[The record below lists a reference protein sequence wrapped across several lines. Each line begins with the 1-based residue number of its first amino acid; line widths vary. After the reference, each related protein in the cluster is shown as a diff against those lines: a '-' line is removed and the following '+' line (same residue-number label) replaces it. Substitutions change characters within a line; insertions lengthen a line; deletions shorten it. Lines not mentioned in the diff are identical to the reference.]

1 MWNGK
6 NKAITFSF
14 DDAVSEDKRIIEI
27 LDKYGL
33 KATFNLNTGF
43 LGVDGE
49 GKYLKKGEIIGE
61 EKVEINGEVYHYET
75 LKKIRIKPF
84 EIKEVYKN
92 HEVGAHTI
100 KHWPLTILDD
110 DTVALQ
116 IEADREILSKLCGRE
131 VVSFAYPCG
140 GINCDE
146 RIANIVKN
154 RTGVKFARG
163 FKQTHD
169 FEVPK
174 NLLMAESTIRYVDY
188 DKMIELAKEF
198 ISKEFD
204 HPVIFSIWGHG
215 YEMQDDTHNF
225 EHFEKFCKL
234 ISNKED
240 IFYGTNAE
248 VYLKK

>member
-14 DDAVSEDKRIIEI
+14 DDAVAEDKKIIQI

-49 GKYLKKGEIIGE
+49 GKYLKKGEGIGE
-61 EKVEINGEVYHYET
+61 EKVDINGEVFHYET
-75 LKKIRIKPF
+75 LKKIRIKPY
-84 EIKEVYKN
+84 EVKEVYKN

-131 VVSFAYPCG
+131 VVSMAYPCG
-140 GINCDE
+140 GVNCDE
-146 RIANIVKN
+146 RIASIVKN
-154 RTGVKFARG
+154 RTGIKFARA
-163 FKQTHD
+163 FKLTHD
-169 FEVPK
+169 FEIPK
-174 NLLMAESTIRYVDY
+174 NLLMAEFTVRFVDY
-188 DKMIELAKEF
+188 DKMMELAKEF
-198 ISKEFD
+198 INNEFD

-215 YEMQDDTHNF
+215 YEMLEDTHNF
-225 EHFEKFCKL
+225 EHFEIFCKL
-234 ISNKED
+234 ISNKKD
-240 IFYGTNAE
+240 VFYGTNAE
-248 VYLKK
+248 VYLNE